1 MKLLKQKGTGDI
13 FVWTENLAAR
23 DDMEEF
29 TPGAAAAPAATPE
42 QAASDAGNTS
52 ENPDTETAEPAVD
65 EGLAGAAEAFRK
77 AVSKPGRKTKAQG

>member
-13 FVWTENLAAR
+13 FVWTEHLAAR

-29 TPGAAAAPAATPE
+29 TPGTAAAPE
-42 QAASDAGNTS
+42 QAVSDAGNTS

>member
-13 FVWTENLAAR
+13 YAWTEYLAAR

-29 TPGAAAAPAATPE
+29 TRGSPE
-42 QAASDAGNTS
+42 PQPVAVDESNTS

-65 EGLAGAAEAFRK
+65 DGLAEAAEAFRK
-77 AVSKPGRKTKAQG
+77 SVSKPGRKTKVQG

>member
-13 FVWTENLAAR
+13 YVWTENLAAR

-29 TPGAAAAPAATPE
+29 SHGAAPAKAPE
-42 QAASDAGNTS
+42 QTVDQANTS

-65 EGLAGAAEAFRK
+65 EGLANAAEAFRK
-77 AVSKPGRKTKAQG
+77 SVSKPGRKTKSQG